1 MPTRA
6 RLSQDRSRL
15 RREELL
21 GAAIALFAEGGARAI
36 THRAVASRAG
46 LPPATTTYYFT
57 SIEELIDE
65 AVSRHLGIWLQ
76 DLRALASAPVEADIT
91 LDDADG
97 LISAVFAVRST
108 EVVGLQLAIY
118 LAAARNSELRPK
130 AGEALDALEIL
141 VAKVLGHLGVIGAES
156 LARSVVAV
164 ITGSAIGR
172 LTQRHT
178 NDEETAMLLHSIR
191 GLIAAALLGD
201 DEVAAKLDTLQSAAT
216 VPTR

>member
-108 EVVGLQLAIY
+108 EVVSLQLAIY
-118 LAAARNSELRPK
+118 LAAARKSELRPK